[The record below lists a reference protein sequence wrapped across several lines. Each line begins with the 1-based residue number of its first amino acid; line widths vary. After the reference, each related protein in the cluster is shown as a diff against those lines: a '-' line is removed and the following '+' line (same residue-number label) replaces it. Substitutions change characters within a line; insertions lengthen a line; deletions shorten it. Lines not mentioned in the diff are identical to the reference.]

1 MCTKEPNLFIFDKT
15 NISQNE
21 IVTSRM
27 NSRGEIMIKKQPDG
41 RVQWIDAAK
50 GLGIILVVVGH
61 TLRGLESGNVLSFEG
76 DFGQI
81 DKAIYSFHMPLMFL
95 LSGLFINRALPQ
107 SWLSYILKHTQRL
120 IWPLILWTYIF
131 FLCKIV
137 AGGAAN
143 SPVGWQNFPYVPLP
157 PKEHFWF
164 LWALFLCFIII
175 KVVDAFCTILK
186 IQLVSWALVTLAALL
201 FSVLWQSTGQYS
213 PWMQQAFEYLPYITV
228 GMSLR
233 ILFVS
238 NPLCTLTASII
249 GFCATLV
256 TPLGGIPALYNFG
269 VAVSLSVAVISATAI
284 LSNYITCAW
293 LVVIGR
299 ASMAIYLSHTI
310 VSALGR
316 AILMALHV
324 NDVAVHIVVGI
335 ALGLLVPLVG
345 FISIKDQRT
354 LKIIGW

>member
-1 MCTKEPNLFIFDKT
+1 MLIGLMK
-15 NISQNE
+15 
-21 IVTSRM
+21 SRREFM
-27 NSRGEIMIKKQPDG
+27 TLKQHDG
-41 RVQWIDAAK
+41 RVRWIDAAK
-50 GLGIILVVVGH
+50 GVGIILVVVGH
-61 TLRGLESGNVLSFEG
+61 TLRGLESANVLSFEG
-76 DFGQI
+76 GFGQI

-95 LSGLFINRALPQ
+95 LSGLFIHKALIQ
-107 SWLSYILKHTQRL
+107 SWPSYILKHTQRL

-143 SPVGWQNFPYVPLP
+143 SPVSWQNFPFVPLP

-164 LWALFLCFIII
+164 LWALFLGFLLI
-175 KVVDAFCTILK
+175 KLVDAFCAILK
-186 IQLVSWALVTLAALL
+186 IKSVPWSLVTIAALL
-201 FSVLWQSTGQYS
+201 FLVLWQSTGQYS
-213 PWMQQAFEYLPYITV
+213 AWMQQAFEYLPYITV

-238 NPLCTLTASII
+238 NPLCTLTASLI
-249 GFCATLV
+249 GFCATLF
-256 TPLGGIPALYNFG
+256 TPLVCIPVLYNFG
-269 VAVSLSVAVISATAI
+269 VAVSVCVAVISVTAI

-316 AILMALHV
+316 AILIAMHV
-324 NDVAVHIVVGI
+324 NDVAVHIAVGI
-335 ALGLLVPLVG
+335 ALGLLVPLVA